1 MVRSLEITCGG
12 VFRDRLGT
20 FLGAFTCNLGISSVF
35 TAEIHG
41 SILALE
47 YAAHNWWKNLWLESV
62 QVISSHIFREGN
74 CCADKLANMGHS
86 IQGTVW
92 LSVSPP
98 ELHADF
104 YKDHCDVPRYRFP

>member
-47 YAAHNWWKNLWLESV
+47 YAAHNWWKNLWLESD
-62 QVISSHIFREGN
+62 STF
-74 CCADKLANMGHS
+74 ALKLMA
-86 IQGTVW
+86 
-92 LSVSPP
+92 
-98 ELHADF
+98 
-104 YKDHCDVPRYRFP
+104 